1 MKRGFNSIF
10 ILLALVMTFAIG
22 AFGQET
28 TGSIEITSRDPNGAV
43 VPNVAVTVTSA
54 TTGAT
59 TTAGFRRTVT
69 TDKEG
74 FARIIEVPPGN
85 YNITAAAT
93 AGFAERTIQ
102 NVQVALGRV
111 TPVNLD
117 LGITASTTNIEVSA
131 GEVLPI
137 DTTDSKIQTNIS
149 SELVELLPKGTN
161 FSSLLKVSPATRVEP
176 RSGQFQ
182 IDGASGSENT
192 FIVDGQEVTNVRTG
206 VLNSNSDLPFAL
218 VQEIQIKSS
227 GFEAEYGGATGGV
240 VNVVTKGGSNEWHGE
255 FGTAFRPS
263 RLAAVARPI
272 LRESPIDE
280 SAEYY
285 PSRRDSYNEFL
296 PSLNLGGP
304 ILKDRMWFFA
314 SYSPQIFDRTRTLTF
329 VHEDTRL
336 PHATHAPR
344 TYNFKQTNEY
354 AFLRLDGQ
362 PYSKL
367 RLTGTYIYNP
377 IIQEGA
383 IPGWTSELLST
394 GQGPPV
400 ITDDAGGRQNS
411 QSVTGQAVWTPTSS
425 LVLGFRGGHY
435 FLNEKLGTYGLPDV
449 TVPRM
454 VCSVSSPDPAPAGF
468 GCVRGFNNGLLLDEA
483 KLYDATARNT
493 FDADATFLTSF
504 GGRHQLK
511 GGYQYNG
518 ISNKLF
524 STLRDQVVLRFGQ
537 PINVLSTTTIPPTG
551 ATAANPR
558 GFCGDPNYVP
568 GDPCNWGS
576 GWLQRFGEFGDV
588 SSKSEALYIQD
599 KWQPTKRLTLNLGV
613 RVDREDVPSF
623 TEGLEGIQFD
633 FFDKVAPRL
642 GMAYDLTGDGKTK
655 VSAFYGWFYDRFKY
669 ELPRGSFGGNLW
681 HDFYFEILPGQT
693 FASFSPDQI
702 TGGNPGIPGGSCPA
716 SLTPIFG
723 YVRCDIDHRVPS
735 NSGLGVE
742 FGTIDPNIK
751 AFRQSEF
758 TVTFERDLGR
768 NFVFSSRFT
777 HKQVDHTVEDAGFPL
792 PSGSEAYIIGNPG
805 EGLYKELA
813 EAQGLI
819 ALKPKRVYD
828 ALELRLDKRFAD
840 DYYFN
845 LNYTLGRLVGNYS
858 GLASSDED
866 GRLSPNVNRFFDQPQ
881 AGWTVTGGPDNGV
894 LPTDRPHV
902 LKFYGAYSLDW
913 GKRFGR
919 LSNNSTEFQ
928 LFTTVSSGTPLTS
941 TIEISGVDFIVLN
954 ERGDMGRTEMFTETD
969 FAVRHRVRFGNDNR
983 FTLVL
988 EADILN
994 LFNEANELDR
1004 NNDITDLD
1012 FAANDPAWG
1021 LITPAQAEAC
1031 DIAVNQAPCLLA
1043 AYANFQRNGSPS
1055 LLAAANSLANRNS
1068 TYNLANAFQ
1077 GPRTVRLGVRFL
1089 F

>member
-1 MKRGFNSIF
+1 MKKNLHSIF
-10 ILLALVMTFAIG
+10 ILLVVLMTSAVA

-43 VPNVAVTVTSA
+43 VPNVSVTVQSA
-54 TTGAT
+54 TTGTQAA
-59 TTAGFRRTVT
+59 AGFRRTVT
-69 TDKEG
+69 TGEDG
-74 FARIIEVPPGN
+74 FARVIEVPPGN
-85 YNITAAAT
+85 YDIVAAPS
-93 AGFAERTIQ
+93 AGFAERTIRGI
-102 NVQVALGRV
+102 QVALGRSTV
-111 TPVNLD
+111 VNLD
-117 LGITASTTNIEVSA
+117 LGITAAETNVNVDASD
-131 GEVLPI
+131 VQPV

-149 SELVELLPKGTN
+149 AELVELLPKGTN
-161 FSSLLKVSPATRVEP
+161 FSSVLKVSPATRVEP

-192 FIVDGQEVTNVRTG
+192 FIIDGQEVTNVRTG
-206 VLNSNSDLPFAL
+206 VLNSNSDLPFSL
-218 VQEIQIKSS
+218 IQEIQIKSS

-240 VNVVTKGGSNEWHGE
+240 VNVVTKGGSNQWHGE
-255 FGTAFRPS
+255 FGAAVRPS
-263 RLAAVARPI
+263 GLAAVARPA
-272 LRESPIDE
+272 LRLIPATQT
-280 SAEYY
+280 AEFY
-285 PSRRDSYNEFL
+285 PSRRDKYTEFL
-296 PSLNLGGP
+296 PTANIGGP
-304 ILKDRMWFFA
+304 ILKDRLWFFA
-314 SYSPQIFDRTRTLTF
+314 SYTPQIFDRERTLTF
-329 VHEDTRL
+329 IDDVTRL
-336 PHATHAPR
+336 PNDFGTE
-344 TYNFKQTNEY
+344 TYNYKRVDEY

-377 IIQEGA
+377 VYEEGG
-383 IPGWTSELLST
+383 IPAWTTELGTPLFI
-394 GQGPPV
+394 GP
-400 ITDDAGGRQNS
+400 DAGGRQNS
-411 QSVTGQAVWTPTSS
+411 QSVTGQAVWTPRSD

-435 FLNEKLGTYGLPDV
+435 FLNEKLGTYGLADV
-449 TVPRM
+449 STPRL
-454 VCSVSSPDPAPAGF
+454 VCSVSSPDPAPPGF
-468 GCVRGFNNGLLLDEA
+468 GCLRGYNNGLLLDEA

-493 FDADATFLTSF
+493 FDADATYLFN
-504 GGRHQLK
+504 GAGRHQLK

-558 GFCGDPNYVP
+558 GFCGDPAHVP
-568 GDPCNWGS
+568 GNPCNWGS

-623 TEGLEGIQFD
+623 TGGLEGIKFD
-633 FFDKVAPRL
+633 FLDKVAPRL
-642 GMAYDLTGDGKTK
+642 GVAYDLTGDGKTK
-655 VSAFYGWFYDRFKY
+655 LSAFYGWFYDRFKY
-669 ELPRGSFGGNLW
+669 ELPRGSFGGNVW
-681 HDFYFEILPGQT
+681 HDFYFEILPGQVFT
-693 FASFSPDQI
+693 DFTPDNI
-702 TGGNPGIPGGSCPA
+702 TGGTQGIPGGSCP
-716 SLTPIFG
+716 STLTPIFG
-723 YVRCDIDHRVPS
+723 FVRCDVDHRVPS

-742 FGTIDPNIK
+742 FGTIDPDIK

-805 EGLYKELA
+805 EGLYKQLA
-813 EAQGLI
+813 EAQGLQ
-819 ALKPKRVYD
+819 ALVPKRVYD
-828 ALELRLDKRFAD
+828 ALEFRLDKRFAD

-845 LNYTLGRLVGNYS
+845 LNYTWGRLVGNYS

-928 LFTTVSSGTPLTS
+928 LFTSVASGTPLTS

-954 ERGDMGRTEMFTETD
+954 KRGDMGRTEMFTETD
-969 FAVRHRVRFGNDNR
+969 FAVRHRVRFGSDNR
-983 FTLVL
+983 FTLVF

-1004 NNDITDLD
+1004 NNDITTLD
-1012 FAANDPAWG
+1012 FAANDPAYG
-1021 LITPAQAEAC
+1021 LITQAQADAC
-1031 DIAVNQAPCLLA
+1031 ALADNQSPCLLA
-1043 AYANFQRNGSPS
+1043 AYANFQNNGSPAI
-1055 LLAAANSLANRNS
+1055 LAEASSLATRNPLW
-1068 TYNLANAFQ
+1068 NLPNAFQ